1 MKKFASLIVLVFAL
15 GLVFT
20 SCAKKEEAVDPAA
33 ATSEVSKEDAAVT
46 EAAKDAIKDA
56 APSKDAVKDAVKVMA
71 KDAAAKKGMDKL
83 TK

>member
-33 ATSEVSKEDAAVT
+33 TATEETKDATAVAD
-46 EAAKDAIKDA
+46 AAKDAAPAKDA
-56 APSKDAVKDAVKVMA
+56 LKDTAKGVA
-71 KDAAAKKGMDKL
+71 KDAATKKGSDMLK
-83 TK
+83 K